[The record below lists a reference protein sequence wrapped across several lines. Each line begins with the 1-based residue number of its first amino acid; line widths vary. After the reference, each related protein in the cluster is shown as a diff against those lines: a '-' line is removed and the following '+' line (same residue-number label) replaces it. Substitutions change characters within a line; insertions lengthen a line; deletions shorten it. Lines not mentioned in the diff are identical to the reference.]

1 MYKAHKMK
9 RRSLPLQALRA
20 FEAAGRLGRMT
31 AAAEELCVTHGAVS
45 RQVQHLEDVLG
56 IPLFTGPRTRPYLT
70 QAGRALLPQLTSAL
84 DQIENAVQAAMDVEN
99 DVLDVSCLST
109 LLMRWLIPRL
119 HRFHSLHPGIDVRLR
134 ALDQGDE
141 ARNGR
146 FDVAIVI
153 DETSTSASTAGTA
166 EILFPEWLGPVATPE
181 LASLHA
187 AAPGDLPPN
196 RLLQTKTRPNG
207 WTMWSMAVGVDLAPP
222 SGAVFEHYY
231 YTLEAATAGLGY
243 CIAPWHL
250 VMNDIQSGRLSAP
263 FGFVESGF
271 SYGVRRRLPPNAKID
286 QFCAWLASEVGTMP
300 LPQPCFASVGMT
312 ES

>member
-1 MYKAHKMK
+1 MYKTHKMK

-56 IPLFTGPRTRPYLT
+56 LALFSGPRTRPHLT
-70 QAGRALLPQLTSAL
+70 EAGRALLPALTSAL
-84 DQIENAVQAAMDVEN
+84 DQIESAIQAVTRAED

-119 HRFHSLHPGIDVRLR
+119 HRFHGLYPGVDLRLR
-134 ALDQGDE
+134 ALDQQEDT
-141 ARNGR
+141 RNGR
-146 FDVAIVI
+146 FDVAIMV
-153 DETSTSASTAGTA
+153 DETSRLISTRQKAD
-166 EILFPEWLGPVATPE
+166 ILFPEWLGPVATPE
-181 LASLHA
+181 LSSRHLV
-187 AAPGDLPPN
+187 APGDLPAD
-196 RLLQTKTRPNG
+196 RQLQTKTRPNA
-207 WTMWSMAVGVDLAPP
+207 WAMWSTAAGFTLAPP

-250 VMNDIQSGRLSAP
+250 VMSEIQSGTLMAP
-263 FGFVESGF
+263 FGFAESGY
-271 SYGVRRRLPPNAKID
+271 SYLVKRRSPSNAKID
-286 QFCAWLASEVGTMP
+286 RFCAWLASEVAAMP
-300 LPQPCFASVGMT
+300 LPEPCFAPVDAT